1 MARAIAKAAGAPIVM
16 TAHTDFAYFIFGR
29 FRGDPILKKLF
40 AIWGK
45 HAYRLAK
52 AVIVPSEKAAA
63 LPQLASTANRL
74 TVIPSGIQLER
85 YQRPVSSEQRAALF
99 RRYGLADNGCTL
111 VMVTRVSR
119 EKNIAEILRYF
130 PALLRAMPQ
139 AQIIIVGEGRS
150 AGSWKHWPKK
160 RALRTRLLHKPN
172 RSGRGLPVLCA
183 GRRVCI
189 GFHLRNTGAD
199 LS

>member
-1 MARAIAKAAGAPIVM
+1 MARAIAKSAGAPIVM

-119 EKNIAEILRYF
+119 EKNIAEIFAISPRCCGQC
-130 PALLRAMPQ
+130 PRR
-139 AQIIIVGEGRS
+139 RS
-150 AGSWKHWPKK
+150 SSWAK
-160 RALRTRLLHKPN
+160 A
-172 RSGRGLPVLCA
+172 RSA

>member
-1 MARAIAKAAGAPIVM
+1 MARAIAKSAGAPIVM

-130 PALLRAMPQ
+130 PALRRTWKAESLSTWQSAESQ
-139 AQIIIVGEGRS
+139 AE
-150 AGSWKHWPKK
+150 
-160 RALRTRLLHKPN
+160 
-172 RSGRGLPVLCA
+172 
-183 GRRVCI
+183 
-189 GFHLRNTGAD
+189 
-199 LS
+199 

>member
-1 MARAIAKAAGAPIVM
+1 M

-45 HAYRLAK
+45 HAYSLAK

-130 PALLRAMPQ
+130 PALLRAIPQ
-139 AQIIIVGEGRS
+139 AQIIIVGEGPERRRLE
-150 AGSWKHWPKK
+150 AMAEKK
-160 RALRTRLLHKPN
+160 VSPGMYASQAESIRTRFTGIMRWATCLY
-172 RSGRGLPVLCA
+172 RLPPSK
-183 GRRVCI
+183 
-189 GFHLRNTGAD
+189 H
-199 LS
+199 SE